1 MQNPA
6 ITYLLTALL
15 LLMLNGCSPPVRI
28 ESYSVSDRLVQ
39 MALTQEAA
47 GNYQG
52 AVDFYLRAAAAA
64 TGRQHQDI
72 LLQATTSLIQ
82 LGEYKRA
89 TAILDT
95 ITASELSHGLRERY
109 DINRAEIALNRNHTE
124 RVLALLQTPPAAGPA
139 RLDYHR
145 VRAEA
150 YQRNRDYR
158 ASILESI
165 RLDPLLDD
173 PVMRLANQSAIWV
186 ALARLTDTEL
196 QHLRTTPP
204 PDPLGG
210 WAELAQLARVYRAQS
225 GELSD
230 IILQWQMRHPDHPA
244 NGEFTDKLAGGIRI
258 EGQAP
263 QQVAL
268 LLPLSGNLAT
278 VAATVRDG
286 VLAAYNDMPGEHR
299 RPVMKIYDVGAD
311 PASVLDNYRK
321 AVSDGA
327 EFVIGPLRKE
337 SVQILAS
344 REQLPVPVLALNHV
358 GTDSL
363 FNPSLYEFGLSP
375 EDDAREV
382 ARRAWNDG
390 HRRAIALIPQGSW
403 GERVYTAYLEQWQQ
417 LGGQLLDMQRYNPD
431 EPDHGQDIRAALALD
446 SSEAR
451 HQRLERLLDREIG
464 FEPRRRR
471 DIDYI
476 FVLATPVQGRLIRP
490 QLDFYR
496 AVNVPV
502 YATSHVYTGHPDK
515 APDADMNG
523 LIFCDIPWIL
533 DSDVRRE
540 HMHTLENTAWTESAT
555 LHSRFYALGIDAWH
569 LIPYVDQ
576 SGSNDREAYQGVTG
590 ELTLDSRQ
598 RIHRRLRWARFQNG
612 LPVPLEATAS
622 NADMRHALS
631 RAATGHAVRPA
642 PSGMSVIREVRGTD
656 RGDR

>member
-6 ITYLLTALL
+6 ITYLLTTVLL
-15 LLMLNGCSPPVRI
+15 LLLTGCSPPVRI

-39 MALTQEAA
+39 AA
-47 GNYQG
+47 QTRESAGDYQG

-64 TGRQHQDI
+64 TARQHQDV

-82 LGEYKRA
+82 LGEYNRA
-89 TAILDT
+89 STILDS
-95 ITASELSHGLRERY
+95 ITTSKLSRTQREQY
-109 DINRAEIALNRNHTE
+109 DINCAKIALNRNHT
-124 RVLALLQTPPAAGPA
+124 R
-139 RLDYHR
+139 
-145 VRAEA
+145 
-150 YQRNRDYR
+150 
-158 ASILESI
+158 
-165 RLDPLLDD
+165 
-173 PVMRLANQSAIWV
+173 
-186 ALARLTDTEL
+186 
-196 QHLRTTPP
+196 
-204 PDPLGG
+204 
-210 WAELAQLARVYRAQS
+210 
-225 GELSD
+225 
-230 IILQWQMRHPDHPA
+230 
-244 NGEFTDKLAGGIRI
+244 LAGGIRI
-258 EGQAP
+258 KGQAP

-268 LLPLSGNLAT
+268 LLPLSGKLAT
-278 VAATVRDG
+278 VAAMVRDG

-299 RPVMKIYDVGAD
+299 RPVMKVYDVSGD
-311 PASVLDNYRK
+311 PASILDSYRK

-327 EFVIGPLRKE
+327 ELVIGPLRKE
-337 SVQILAS
+337 SVRILAS
-344 REQLPVPVLALNHV
+344 REQLPVPVLALNYAD
-358 GTDSL
+358 TDAL

-382 ARRAWNDG
+382 ARRAWHDG
-390 HRRAIALIPQGSW
+390 YRRAIALIPQGGW
-403 GERVYTAYLEQWQQ
+403 GERVYAAYLEQWQQ

-446 SSEAR
+446 RSEAR
-451 HQRLERLLDREIG
+451 HQQLERLLDREIA

-502 YATSHVYTGHPDK
+502 YATSHIYTGHPDK

-523 LIFCDIPWIL
+523 LIFCDIPWLL
-533 DSDVRRE
+533 DNNVRRG
-540 HMHTLENTAWTESAT
+540 HMQRLENTARLESAA

-569 LIPYVDQ
+569 LIPYIDQ

-612 LPVPLEATAS
+612 LPVPLESTA
-622 NADMRHALS
+622 NTADTQHALS
-631 RAATGHAVRPA
+631 RATSGHAVRPA
-642 PSGMSVIREVRGTD
+642 PSGMSVILEVRGTD